1 MPTIPTFTAKG
12 TPTTEVGSVRSNIK
26 VNPKESIA
34 AALAPIGKAAEDYYV
49 KQRDNNDKLKS
60 DKEILLLKAE
70 QKNIIE
76 SLKTNPDR
84 DDAINTFNK
93 RFSPLLEKSLLNAPN
108 RRVKNLIKQ
117 GMDLGTAESTYL
129 LTTNSFKEYQTQSI
143 EVQNNLQTQLMAAIK
158 TTDNP
163 ELNEQYRKQLVD
175 NAAKFNTTHMLGEA
189 DLKERIKTINRVLLL
204 TDAEDYIG
212 KENAVSNIAKL
223 DKSMN
228 GSKLLTDEM
237 FSKSLYNSY
246 AQKIESVAIKGDPNS
261 DYEEAERLL
270 NELQILQRGNGS
282 KIVSGPREKSFAIL
296 KEKTL
301 TESINHDA
309 FVLKTAQGAKF
320 FKYQTEEKK
329 LLKRN
334 FFNNIDSNFN
344 KPVNEERALQAE
356 REYESRIDSYLS
368 SIEESDTDTEEVSLF
383 EKQQFARQLR
393 FNLIDKYKNI
403 EIDKL
408 TAFNLTENKFNV
420 VREKGEVITLFEQ
433 YKANPE
439 AENSLKT
446 IAKLNG
452 FVDEKGNIT
461 LSTMQDL
468 MDKYMPILE
477 EREQG

>member
-12 TPTTEVGSVRSNIK
+12 TPTTEVGSVRSTIK

-70 QKNIIE
+70 QTNIIE

-129 LTTNSFKEYQTQSI
+129 LTINSFKQYQQES
-143 EVQNNLQTQLMAAIK
+143 VKVYNDKMNSGMAK
-158 TTDNP
+158 YK
-163 ELNEQYRKQLVD
+163 LSD
-175 NAAKFNTTHMLGEA
+175 NAILKAEYITGFKLDAEKFNKEHMLGEF
-189 DLKERIKTINRVLLL
+189 DLKERIKTIDRVLLL
-204 TDAEDYIG
+204 TDAESLIG
-212 KENAVSNIAKL
+212 TEDAVSNIAKL
-223 DKSMN
+223 DKRMN

-237 FSKSLYNSY
+237 FSKSLYDSY

-270 NELQILQRGNGS
+270 DELQTLQRGNGS

-309 FVLKTAQGAKF
+309 FVIKTAQGAKF

-383 EKQQFARQLR
+383 AKQQFARQLR

-408 TAFNLTENKFNV
+408 TAFNSTENKFNV

-461 LSTMQDL
+461 LSTMNDL

-477 EREQG
+477 EREQD

>member
-34 AALAPIGKAAEDYYV
+34 AALAPIGKVAEDYYV
-49 KQRDNNDKLKS
+49 KQRDNNNKLKS

-108 RRVKNLIKQ
+108 RKVKNLIKQ

-309 FVLKTAQGAKF
+309 FVIKTAQGAKF

>member
-70 QKNIIE
+70 QTNIIE

-163 ELNEQYRKQLVD
+163 DLDSQYRQQLVD
-175 NAAKFNTTHMLGEA
+175 NAEKFNKEHMLGEF
-189 DLKERIKTINRVLLL
+189 DLKERILIP
-204 TDAEDYIG
+204 
-212 KENAVSNIAKL
+212 
-223 DKSMN
+223 
-228 GSKLLTDEM
+228 DET
-237 FSKSLYNSY
+237 FNKQLYDSY

-270 NELQILQRGNGS
+270 DELQILQRGDGS
-282 KIVSGPREKSFAIL
+282 KVVSGPREKSFAIL

-334 FFNNIDSNFN
+334 FFNRIDSNFN

-383 EKQQFARQLR
+383 AKQQFARQLR

-408 TAFNLTENKFNV
+408 TAFNSTENKFNV

-452 FVDEKGNIT
+452 FVDEKENIT
-461 LSTMQDL
+461 LSTMNDL

-477 EREQG
+477 EREQD

>member
-26 VNPKESIA
+26 VNPRESMA
-34 AALAPIGKAAEDYYV
+34 AALAPVGKVAEDYYV
-49 KQRDNNDKLKS
+49 QQRENSDNLEYNK
-60 DKEILLLKAE
+60 ILLEIRAE
-70 QKNIIE
+70 TDIAVNLQKDNPNVEEALANVKLQQDSILANKL
-76 SLKTNPDR
+76 SKTN
-84 DDAINTFNK
+84 
-93 RFSPLLEKSLLNAPN
+93 N
-108 RRVKNLIKQ
+108 RRVRNKLKTGAALEGYKANYKVQIASSLAFEK
-117 GMDLGTAESTYL
+117 D
-129 LTTNSFKEYQTQSI
+129 SI
-143 EVQNNLQTQLMAAIK
+143 EVYNNNANQLIADIK
-158 TTDNP
+158 TTDNLF
-163 ELNEQYRKQLVD
+163 LNVQYRQQLFD
-175 NAAKFNTTHMLGEA
+175 NAKKFNTTFTLGED
-189 DLKERIKTINRVLLL
+189 DLKNRIKNINRVLFFI
-204 TDAEDYIG
+204 DSEDLIG
-212 KENAVSNIAKL
+212 TENAVSDIAKL
-223 DKSMN
+223 DKRTN
-228 GSKLLTDEM
+228 GNTLLPDEI
-237 FSKSLYNSY
+237 FNKQLYDSY

-270 NELQILQRGNGS
+270 DELQILQRGDGS
-282 KIVSGPREKSFAIL
+282 KVVSGPREKSFAIL

-334 FFNNIDSNFN
+334 FFNRIDSNFN

-383 EKQQFARQLR
+383 AKQQFARQLR

-408 TAFNLTENKFNV
+408 TAFNSTENKFNV
-420 VREKGEVITLFEQ
+420 VREKADVIALFEQ

-452 FVDEKGNIT
+452 FVDEKENIT
-461 LSTMQDL
+461 LSTMNDL

-477 EREQG
+477 EREQD

>member
-1 MPTIPTFTAKG
+1 
-12 TPTTEVGSVRSNIK
+12 
-26 VNPKESIA
+26 
-34 AALAPIGKAAEDYYV
+34 
-49 KQRDNNDKLKS
+49 
-60 DKEILLLKAE
+60 
-70 QKNIIE
+70 
-76 SLKTNPDR
+76 
-84 DDAINTFNK
+84 
-93 RFSPLLEKSLLNAPN
+93 
-108 RRVKNLIKQ
+108 
-117 GMDLGTAESTYL
+117 
-129 LTTNSFKEYQTQSI
+129 
-143 EVQNNLQTQLMAAIK
+143 MAAIK

-163 ELNEQYRKQLVD
+163 KLDEQYRKQLVD
-175 NAAKFNTTHMLGEA
+175 NAEKFNKEHMLGEA
-189 DLKERIKTINRVLLL
+189 DIKERIKTINRVLLL
-204 TDAEDYIG
+204 TDAESLIG
-212 KENAVSNIAKL
+212 TEDAVSNIAKL
-223 DKSMN
+223 DKRMN

-237 FSKSLYNSY
+237 FSKSLYDSY

-282 KIVSGPREKSFAIL
+282 KVVSGPREKSFAIL

-334 FFNNIDSNFN
+334 FFNRIDSNFN

-383 EKQQFARQLR
+383 AKQQFARQLR

-420 VREKGEVITLFEQ
+420 VREINDVQELENQ
-433 YKANPE
+433 YYADPT
-439 AENSLKT
+439 AENTLKT

-452 FVDEKGNIT
+452 FVEKDGTILMREFMDEYI
-461 LSTMQDL
+461 
-468 MDKYMPILE
+468 PILKARQE
-477 EREQG
+477 N

>member
-12 TPTTEVGSVRSNIK
+12 TPTTEVGSVRSNIR
-26 VNPKESIA
+26 VNPKESMA
-34 AALAPIGKAAEDYYV
+34 AALAPIGKVAEDYYV
-49 KQRDNNDKLKS
+49 KQRDNNDKLQS
-60 DKEILLLKAE
+60 DKEIFRLKGE
-70 QKNIIE
+70 QQNIIE
-76 SLKTNPDR
+76 LLKTNPDR
-84 DDAINTFNK
+84 DDAINMFNK
-93 RFSPLLEKSLLNAPN
+93 QFTPLLDKSLLDAPN

-117 GMDLGTAESTYL
+117 GMDLGTAESTYF
-129 LTTNSFKEYQTQSI
+129 LTKNSLKAYQTQSI
-143 EVQNNLQTQLMAAIK
+143 EVQNNLQTQLMAKIK
-158 TTDNP
+158 ATDNP
-163 ELNEQYRKQLVD
+163 TLSDEYKAQLVN
-175 NAAKFNTTHMLGEA
+175 NAEKFNKEHMLGEF
-189 DLKERIKTINRVLLL
+189 DLKERIKTIDRVLLL
-204 TDAEDYIG
+204 TDAESLIG
-212 KENAVSNIAKL
+212 TEDAVSNIAKL
-223 DKSMN
+223 DTSMN

-237 FSKSLYNSY
+237 FGKSLYNSY

-261 DYEEAERLL
+261 DYEEAIRLL
-270 NELQILQRGNGS
+270 DELQTLQRGNGS
-282 KIVSGPREKSFAIL
+282 KIVSGPREKAFAIL

-309 FVLKTAQGAKF
+309 FVVKIAQGAKF
-320 FKYQTEEKK
+320 FKYQTEEKR

-334 FFNNIDSNFN
+334 FFNSIDSNFN
-344 KPVNEERALQAE
+344 KPANEERALQAE

-383 EKQQFARQLR
+383 AKQQFARQLR

-408 TAFNLTENKFNV
+408 TAFNFTENKFNV
-420 VREKGEVITLFEQ
+420 VREKAEVTALYKQ
-433 YKANPE
+433 YKENPE

-461 LSTMQDL
+461 LSTMNDL
-468 MDKYMPILE
+468 MDQYLPILE

>member
-34 AALAPIGKAAEDYYV
+34 AALTPIGKVAENYYV

-70 QKNIIE
+70 QQNIIE

-163 ELNEQYRKQLVD
+163 KLDEQYRKQLVD
-175 NAAKFNTTHMLGEA
+175 NAEKFNKEHMLGEA
-189 DLKERIKTINRVLLL
+189 DIKERIKTINRVLLL
-204 TDAEDYIG
+204 TDAESLIG
-212 KENAVSNIAKL
+212 TEDAVSNIAKL
-223 DKSMN
+223 DKRMN

-237 FSKSLYNSY
+237 FSKSLYDSY

-282 KIVSGPREKSFAIL
+282 KIVSGPREKAFAIL
-296 KEKTL
+296 KQKTL
-301 TESINHDA
+301 TESINHDT
-309 FVLKTAQGAKF
+309 FVTKIAQGTKF
-320 FKYQTEEKK
+320 YNYQTEQRK
-329 LLKRN
+329 LLEGT
-334 FFNNIDSNFN
+334 FFNQFIPTMN
-344 KPVNEERALQAE
+344 KAE
-356 REYESRIDSYLS
+356 DKEKAAEAGMEFDARINTYS
-368 SIEESDTDTEEVSLF
+368 SANPDATYF
-383 EKQQFARQLR
+383 EQQQFARELR
-393 FNLIDKYKNI
+393 LNLFDKYEDI
-403 EIDKL
+403 AITQL
-408 TAFNLTENKFNV
+408 TAFNLTENRFNV
-420 VREKGEVITLFEQ
+420 IREIDDVQELAKQF
-433 YKANPE
+433 YADPK

-452 FVDEKGNIT
+452 FVEEDGTILMREFIDEYI
-461 LSTMQDL
+461 Q
-468 MDKYMPILE
+468 ILKARQE
-477 EREQG
+477 N